1 MNRTR
6 RFTALGLS
14 LLAVS
19 AGATAVASAKTVDQS
34 DSGSKV
40 SLAKGTTLTIKV
52 NPGDS
57 GSTGYHWRVAKK
69 PAGSTL
75 KLKSDKT
82 AGGGKQQVFTYKAAG
97 KGTTSLKLQYV
108 PPAQGAKPA
117 KTFKLTVTV
126 K

>member
-1 MNRTR
+1 LRSPTHAFR
-6 RFTALGLS
+6 
-14 LLAVS
+14 
-19 AGATAVASAKTVDQS
+19 K
-34 DSGSKV
+34 SKR
-40 SLAKGTTLTIKV
+40 L
-52 NPGDS
+52 
-57 GSTGYHWRVAKK
+57 AKK

-82 AGGGKQQVFTYKAAG
+82 AGGGKQQVSTYKAVG